1 MDVERISLGD
11 DQSEEDFGAALFK
24 NGSLETSHRQTTKR
38 RNSCEIAH
46 ASEAIS
52 VFRPVCSA

>member
-1 MDVERISLGD
+1 MDVQRISLGN
-11 DQSEEDFGAALFK
+11 DQSEEGFGAASFE

-46 ASEAIS
+46 ANKEIK
-52 VFRPVCSA
+52 